1 MSVSAALCVLTGA
14 PVTSGSAEA
23 SPPLA
28 WQQAKKLQILCIL
41 VSDDSDRIPLQ
52 AKLCEQVRALA
63 AADAALPVKTIAIGD
78 PAVLAADAV
87 TLLVHASL
95 RRGAGGRLL
104 AFNLRPYRSSAEA
117 TDVLFG
123 AAPRAVL
130 LSDASALGA
139 AIEEALGETLPWR
152 NTLGGSRPLN

>member
-1 MSVSAALCVLTGA
+1 MSVSAALCALAGTAGA
-14 PVTSGSAEA
+14 AEA
-23 SPPLA
+23 ARPPLA
-28 WQQAKKLQILCIL
+28 WQQAKKLQILCVL
-41 VSDDSDRIPLQ
+41 VSHDKDRIPLQ
-52 AKLCEQVRALA
+52 AKLCEQVRTLA
-63 AADAALPVKTIAIGD
+63 AANAALPVETIAIGD
-78 PAVLAADAV
+78 PAVLATDAV

-104 AFNLRPYRSSAEA
+104 AFNLRPYRPSAEA

-130 LSDASALGA
+130 LSDAPALGA